1 MKVVTRKRYSKEFKA
16 QAVELAR
23 SGKPVPEL
31 AQELEISS
39 GTLYRWISKAPQ
51 APQLG
56 SAGLRAAGEEAEADE
71 LRRLRRHNAQ
81 LQLENDILKKAAV
94 ILGTKTSNSGA
105 S

>member
-1 MKVVTRKRYSKEFKA
+1 MKVVTRKRYSKEFKT

-39 GTLYRWISKAPQ
+39 RILYKWINKSPQ

-56 SAGLRAAGEEAEADE
+56 SAGLRAEGEVAGADE
-71 LRRLRRHNAQ
+71 LRRLRRLNAR
-81 LQLENDILKKAAV
+81 LLLENDILKKAAV
-94 ILGTKTSNSGA
+94 ILGTSPCNNVVS
-105 S
+105 

>member
-51 APQLG
+51 APKRTSCG
-56 SAGLRAAGEEAEADE
+56 ACAATTPSFSW
-71 LRRLRRHNAQ
+71 RM
-81 LQLENDILKKAAV
+81 
-94 ILGTKTSNSGA
+94 TF
-105 S
+105 